1 MMKTRTAG
9 QRRHLPSSPFANREA
24 EPIEDFALD
33 DRVTHDTYGLG
44 RVVGCEDGVAVTVD
58 FGARR
63 LRIASPFPKLTK
75 L

>member
-1 MMKTRTAG
+1 MKTRSAG
-9 QRRHLPSSPFANREA
+9 QRRHLPSSPFAHRPV

-33 DRVTHDTYGLG
+33 DRVTHDTHGLG

-58 FGARR
+58 FGSHQ
-63 LRIASPFPKLTK
+63 LRIASPFTKLTK